1 MEVSIIRN
9 ENAIYDIH
17 CRTTNREL
25 ALKIHYQLLR
35 EFEQEKYSVDLDE
48 MKKITKPPEQEAA
61 ELINE
66 LYNEQEASKK
76 SSIDKL
82 AEMQEHLFNSAEYK
96 EQSETKEELFN
107 EDDFREN
114 YGECENFGESDEEAG
129 KKAVEEEREKSEK
142 RKSFYNKVL
151 YYISKESISLYSLL
165 SAGYPVSSEGSNLI
179 VNLPDEAYKSV
190 IADKRVDDIVLK
202 AIKQAVN
209 NSNVRIIFNPEGN
222 IDIGQKIK
230 QKLDAEKVEN

>member
-1 MEVSIIRN
+1 MEVSITRN
-9 ENAIYDIH
+9 ENAIYDVHI
-17 CRTTNREL
+17 RTTDKEL
-25 ALKIHYQLLR
+25 AQKIHSQLLK

-48 MKKITKPPEQEAA
+48 MRKITKPPEQEAA

-66 LYNEQEASKK
+66 LYNKQEASKK

-82 AEMQEHLFNSAEYK
+82 AEMQEQLFNK

-114 YGECENFGESDEEAG
+114 YGECKDFGESDEEAG

-190 IADKRVDDIVLK
+190 MADKRVDDVVLK

-209 NSNVRIIFNPEGN
+209 NSNVRIIFNSEGD
-222 IDIGQKIK
+222 IDIEQKIK
-230 QKLDAEKVEN
+230 QKLDAEKVE